1 VITVIYFARL
11 REALGKAS
19 EQIALPASVS
29 NLESLRDLLR
39 RRGGAWA
46 EELADSKPVR
56 AAVNQDMARG
66 DTAVHDG
73 DEIAF
78 FPPVTGG

>member
-1 VITVIYFARL
+1 MITVLYLARL

-19 EQIALPASVS
+19 EQIALPADV
-29 NLESLRDLLR
+29 RDLEALR
-39 RRGGAWA
+39 AMLRGRGGAWA
-46 EELADSKPVR
+46 EEMADNKPVR
-56 AAVNQDMARG
+56 AAVNQEMAHG
-66 DTAVHDG
+66 DTPIGDD